1 MSDSPFD
8 VRPDAALGD
17 LLRKHL
23 TGSDVSLF
31 RERMLRVLA
40 EANPATPWDQLARWA
55 RPGLMAAGL
64 AAAALGW
71 LAVRSLDRA
80 VVPEGEGGAV
90 SVQVIVAG
98 QQTAGD
104 LLIAAVMEGR

>member
-31 RERMLRVLA
+31 RERMLRALA
-40 EANPATPWDQLARWA
+40 DAHPATPWDQLARWA
-55 RPGLMAAGL
+55 RPGLIAAGL
-64 AAAALGW
+64 AAAVLGW

-80 VVPEGEGGAV
+80 VVPDGGAV
-90 SVQVIVAG
+90 SVQVVVAG
-98 QQTAGD
+98 EQTAGD
-104 LLIAAVMEGR
+104 LLIAAVAEGR

>member
-8 VRPDAALGD
+8 QRPDAALGD

-31 RERMLRVLA
+31 RERMLQALA
-40 EANPATPWDQLARWA
+40 EATPATPWDQLARWA
-55 RPGLMAAGL
+55 RPGLIAAGL
-64 AAAALGW
+64 AVAVLGW

-80 VVPEGEGGAV
+80 VVPEGGAV
-90 SVQVIVAG
+90 SVQVVVAG
-98 QQTAGD
+98 EQTAGD
-104 LLIAAVMEGR
+104 LLLAAVAEGR